1 MEQREPLA
9 HPAIAFGKS
18 FQERTSIHF
27 IYLLSE
33 FAGWQSPFCGRTLSQ
48 CFFADSLDGIL
59 RWGSERESG
68 RDAVSQEGRLQEP
81 QLFPRCLWRLET
93 TSLDMGYF
101 KGQLKALA
109 DFLGSIGPKSQ

>member
-18 FQERTSIHF
+18 FKNAQPYISF
-27 IYLLSE
+27 
-33 FAGWQSPFCGRTLSQ
+33 TLSQ